1 MFALFKIVAIEK
13 VEGVGLKGKDVPSFE
28 NDGRLVGS
36 DILLSNARGESDMK
50 IAVIGT
56 GNVGGTLG
64 SRWARNG
71 HQVVFVSRSPTS
83 NKVLSLLESAGENAS
98 VGNVADAVAGVDVVV
113 LAVPWRVA
121 QTTIEAAG
129 DLTGKIV
136 IDCTNPIAPGLQLA
150 LGTTTSGGEQVAEW
164 AEEAR
169 VVKAFN
175 TTGWENMADP
185 VYDGQRTLMPICG
198 DDMAAKATV
207 GELTEALG
215 FEVVDLGPLDTAR
228 LLEPFALV
236 WIRLA
241 VAQGLGRNFAF
252 RLVKR

>member
-1 MFALFKIVAIEK
+1 
-13 VEGVGLKGKDVPSFE
+13 
-28 NDGRLVGS
+28 
-36 DILLSNARGESDMK
+36 MK

-64 SRWARNG
+64 SRWAKKG
-71 HQVVFVSRSPTS
+71 HQVVFGTRKPESDRVH
-83 NKVLSLLESAGENAS
+83 KLLESAGENARAEK
-98 VGNVADAVAGVDVVV
+98 VGEATAGADVIVV
-113 LAVPWRVA
+113 AVPWNA
-121 QTTIEAAG
+121 TQATLAAAG

-136 IDCTNPIAPGLQLA
+136 VDCTNPIIPGLQLA

-164 AEEAR
+164 AKGAH

-175 TTGWENMADP
+175 STGWENMADP
-185 VYDGQRTLMPICG
+185 IYDGEPTLMLICG
-198 DDMAAKATV
+198 DDTEAKTV
-207 GELTEALG
+207 VTKLTESLG
-215 FEVVDLGPLDTAR
+215 FQVVDLGPLDTCR

-241 VAQGLGRNFAF
+241 VVQGFGRDIAL

>member
-1 MFALFKIVAIEK
+1 
-13 VEGVGLKGKDVPSFE
+13 
-28 NDGRLVGS
+28 
-36 DILLSNARGESDMK
+36 MK
-50 IAVIGT
+50 IAIIGT

-64 SRWARNG
+64 SRWAQNG
-71 HQVVFVSRSPTS
+71 HQVVFGTRSPAGE
-83 NKVLSLLESAGENAS
+83 KVQKLLESAGENAS
-98 VGNVADAVAGVDVVV
+98 AGNVDAAVTGADVVV
-113 LAVPWRVA
+113 IAVPWRVA
-121 QTTIEAAG
+121 QTTIESAG
-129 DLTGKIV
+129 DLKGKIV
-136 IDCTNPIAPGLQLA
+136 VDCTNPVAPGLQLA

-164 AEEAR
+164 AKGAR

-185 VYDGQRTLMPICG
+185 VYDGERTLMLICG
-198 DDMAAKATV
+198 DDTNAKATV
-207 GELTEALG
+207 TELTESLG
-215 FEVVDLGPLDTAR
+215 FEVVDLGPLETAR

>member
-1 MFALFKIVAIEK
+1 
-13 VEGVGLKGKDVPSFE
+13 
-28 NDGRLVGS
+28 
-36 DILLSNARGESDMK
+36 MK

-64 SRWARNG
+64 SRWAKNG
-71 HQVVFVSRSPTS
+71 YQVVFGARKPHSE
-83 NKVLSLLESAGENAS
+83 KVEKLLESAGENAS
-98 VGNVADAVAGVDVVV
+98 VANVSVAAAGADVVV
-113 LAVPWRVA
+113 IAVPWNVTRA
-121 QTTIEAAG
+121 TIEAAG

-136 IDCTNPIAPGLQLA
+136 VDCTNPIAPGLQLA
-150 LGTTTSGGEQVAEW
+150 LGSTTSGGEQVAEW
-164 AEEAR
+164 AKGAR

-185 VYDGQRTLMPICG
+185 IYEGKPTLMLICG
-198 DDMAAKATV
+198 DDVDANAAVA
-207 GELTEALG
+207 ELTKSLG
-215 FEVVDLGPLDTAR
+215 FEVVELGPLDTSR

-241 VAQGLGRNFAF
+241 AVQGFGRNFAF